1 MAVIA
6 EDERDGSV
14 QHEDAGVKAVS
25 VRLTMYVGFEF
36 AFADLVALAEKVG
49 LEFGFVLGEYPT
61 CRGYF

>member
-1 MAVIA
+1 MRFPRHARH
-6 EDERDGSV
+6 D
-14 QHEDAGVKAVS
+14 QHEDARVKAVS

-49 LEFGFVLGEYPT
+49 LEFSFVHGEYPT